1 MSGTLRGMAET
12 VGSEQAAAGVEV
24 VVVRGEHD
32 LATAGDLRGSIE
44 TAVGRAAG
52 VVVDLSRATFIDSA
66 VLQVL
71 LTGRDRADEAG
82 VGYVIAL
89 GDGTGHAVRRLLELT
104 GLDRRLPLADGRD
117 AAVQAAAP
125 SAP

>member
-1 MSGTLRGMAET
+1 MAEALD
-12 VGSEQAAAGVEV
+12 SERHQSGVEV

-32 LATAGDLRGSIE
+32 LASAGDLRGSIE
-44 TAVGRAAG
+44 AAAARATG
-52 VVVDLSRATFIDSA
+52 VVVDLTYATFIDSA

-82 VGYVIAL
+82 IGYVIAV

-104 GLDRRLPLADGRD
+104 GLDRRLPLADGRE
-117 AAVQAAAP
+117 AAVAAATP
-125 SAP
+125 S